1 MKRKFAWILIAQFI
15 VAATSLAALGEK
27 RLGQGPVDRVN
38 ASSRTLTIGQV
49 EYSVPMRCKPRR
61 ESGTLVPL
69 AELRGA
75 VQPGKALVAVDD
87 IDFVQF
93 EAVLKA
99 GGWEMTRITVLDG
112 TPR

>member
-1 MKRKFAWILIAQFI
+1 
-15 VAATSLAALGEK
+15 
-27 RLGQGPVDRVN
+27 
-38 ASSRTLTIGQV
+38 
-49 EYSVPMRCKPRR
+49 
-61 ESGTLVPL
+61 
-69 AELRGA
+69 LRGA